1 MRGLAPH
8 SPDFVHGNENR
19 RARHIVGR
27 FEADADRGGIR
38 PHTLSAMRLLFW
50 QLTNRSLARP
60 LVAVAVVLVEIGMS
74 LQENLR
80 EICPFIPAVGA
91 QGRVKARVG
100 RHSRLRRRQLSHAS
114 CGAHCCPRRRSAQRF
129 LKARAPLS
137 PQLSGSRA
145 SIFPCHAKMDALFI
159 KLDVSQ

>member
-19 RARHIVGR
+19 RARQIVGR

-80 EICPFIPAVGA
+80 EICPLTTGDFGVRAA
-91 QGRVKARVG
+91 RDLAGRPFWA
-100 RHSRLRRRQLSHAS
+100 A
-114 CGAHCCPRRRSAQRF
+114 PRT
-129 LKARAPLS
+129 
-137 PQLSGSRA
+137 
-145 SIFPCHAKMDALFI
+145 HW
-159 KLDVSQ
+159 